1 MESERPK
8 ESHNKKMIRGHS
20 ARLTCIHSTTRNI
33 CDWLKLDTE
42 LETPE
47 YVNTK
52 IGFYDSNELKQII

>member
-8 ESHNKKMIRGHS
+8 ESHNKMMIRGHS
-20 ARLTCIHSTTRNI
+20 APLTCIHSTTRNI

-47 YVNTK
+47 YVNT
-52 IGFYDSNELKQII
+52 NELKQII